1 MNRSF
6 DLASVVLAL
15 FSCALPERW
24 TGLLERKGLAG
35 ACSGGWLLRGCLLA
49 AGLVVAGMG
58 EVRGDLV
65 HLGSPAT
72 YVLDQ
77 NAYANNSSL
86 GDYNYTGPAPA
97 SINNFNS
104 FSSPG
109 FSAGTNASLG
119 YSSTSSATS
128 FEANASFYTAAQ
140 ATSSIDPNSSA
151 SAAYAVTTAEVVLAD
166 FTLTQSSLATVT
178 FNANQLLGSNSVNN
192 PQNLPNSEAYLNTI
206 LQINGSNGSYAYVE
220 QTLSQQ
226 FFDPSTPPT
235 ASLIAAS
242 DTGSPTNIQTQF
254 SGNQITLLLDPG
266 TYSISAESVTAASF
280 AYSNGSFNY
289 PQQGSGGSVII
300 DALPTPEPSSLL
312 LFGVGALGLFGTAR
326 RPGRNRVA

>member
-1 MNRSF
+1 M
-6 DLASVVLAL
+6 VL
-15 FSCALPERW
+15 RG
-24 TGLLERKGLAG
+24 GLLAVALI
-35 ACSGGWLLRGCLLA
+35 
-49 AGLVVAGMG
+49 VAGMG

-65 HLGSPAT
+65 QLGSAAS

-86 GDYNYTGPAPA
+86 GDFNYTGLAPA

-109 FSAGTNASLG
+109 FSAATNASLG
-119 YSSTSSATS
+119 YSYTSSATS

-151 SAAYAVTTAEVVLAD
+151 SAAYAVTTAAVDLAN
-166 FTLTQSSLATVT
+166 FTLTQTSLATVT
-178 FNANQLLGSNSVNN
+178 FNANQLLGTNNVNN
-192 PQNLPNSEAYLNTI
+192 PQNLPNSEAYLDTI

-220 QTLSQQ
+220 QTLTQQ
-226 FFDPSTPPT
+226 FFSPAPPP
-235 ASLIAAS
+235 AAILIAAS
-242 DTGSPTNIQTQF
+242 DTGSPSNIQTQF

-266 TYSISAESVTAASF
+266 TYSISAESVTSAAF
-280 AYSNGSFNY
+280 EISNGSFNY

-300 DALPTPEPSSLL
+300 DALPTPEPSSLFL
-312 LFGVGALGLFGTAR
+312 LGVGALGLFGTAR
-326 RPGRNRVA
+326 RSGRKQVA